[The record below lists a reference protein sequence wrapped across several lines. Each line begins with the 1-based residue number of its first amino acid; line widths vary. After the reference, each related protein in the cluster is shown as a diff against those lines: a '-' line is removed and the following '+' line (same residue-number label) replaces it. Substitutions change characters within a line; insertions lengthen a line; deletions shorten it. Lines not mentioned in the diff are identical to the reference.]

1 MTLRPALALAGALV
15 ALSACAAD
23 RIAPPPRPAPL
34 PATLAAV
41 ERLAPHP
48 CDREIAGVLTGVGI
62 TGDSISAITVE
73 ERRELDGDRLLGYE
87 AWVWRTGQP
96 GSVVVSLDD
105 ICVPYQVY
113 AREGAR
119 LPSR

>member
-1 MTLRPALALAGALV
+1 MTLHPALALSGALV

-23 RIAPPPRPAPL
+23 RIAPPPRPAPEA
-34 PATLAAV
+34 ATLAAV
-41 ERLAPHP
+41 QRLAPHP
-48 CDREIAGVLTGVGI
+48 CERAIAGVLTGVGI
-62 TGDSISAITVE
+62 PGDSISAITVE
-73 ERRELDGDRLLGYE
+73 ERREMDGDQLLGYE

-96 GSVVVSLDD
+96 GSVVVSLDA